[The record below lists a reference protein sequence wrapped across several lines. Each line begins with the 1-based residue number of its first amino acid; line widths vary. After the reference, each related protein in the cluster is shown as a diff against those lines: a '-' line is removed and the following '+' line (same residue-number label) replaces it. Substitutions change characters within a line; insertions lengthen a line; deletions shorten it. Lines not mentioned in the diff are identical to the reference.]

1 MAHLIKVKIIEA
13 GSLPTTSL
21 NALSGKPA
29 ASKLSA
35 GKPVSV
41 KPAASKLSAV
51 KPAAVKPVSGKL
63 SLNLF
68 GELEIPVLA
77 QHTLAQNIYLSGKI
91 TPLPL
96 CSGMG
101 RCGLCRV
108 RFLSTPPEAIF
119 QEQEILGAELL
130 GLGWRLACKHTA
142 KAGMLLELP
151 EFVEPVNEKI
161 EENFHSGEFAQAA
174 DFSKTVLAVDLGTT
188 TLHWQAFGCIS
199 GEKWIKLQHGREL
212 NPQMGAGSEVMSRLF
227 EASLPGGSAR
237 LASLAQNALRQII
250 FTLPRQPEEL
260 CVAANTA
267 MTCLMLGLDATSL
280 AKAPYSLPVC
290 GNQTYNLSDLP
301 PIYIPPLLSPFIG
314 GDISAGICAILH
326 GQGDDGANA
335 PQFPFLMADLGTNGE
350 FVLAKSST
358 EFYAASIPMGPA
370 LEGIGLSC
378 GGMAGIEGGKSSKQV
393 ATAFR
398 LAPKGITSSN
408 ISLQTAKNI
417 SGTGYF
423 SLLHLLLKNGILNQ
437 DGSFIFYENP
447 EKQTMLIQML
457 SRQIKQVGN
466 RVYFEISEQLKLTS
480 QDVEELLKIKAAFSL
495 VFKVLL
501 EAAGLSSFDLKTVY
515 LAGSLGLHSSP
526 LDLEGL
532 GFLPSGMHK
541 RVKAAGNL
549 SLCGAGLL
557 LQNKKARQAALN
569 WTLHTKVLSLLDNS
583 NFMEQ
588 YLEEMIFNW

>member
-1 MAHLIKVKIIEA
+1 MAHLIKVKIVEA
-13 GSLPTTSL
+13 GSLPTASL
-21 NALSGKPA
+21 KGLPANLASGN
-29 ASKLSA
+29 L
-35 GKPVSV
+35 VSGNLV
-41 KPAASKLSAV
+41 SG
-51 KPAAVKPVSGKL
+51 KPVSGKPISGKPISGKL
-63 SLNLF
+63 SSNLF
-68 GELEIPVLA
+68 DELEIPVLP

-91 TPLPL
+91 TALPL

-108 RFLSTPPEAIF
+108 RFLSTPPEALF
-119 QEQEILGAELL
+119 QEQQILGAELL

-142 KAGMLLELP
+142 KAGMLVELP
-151 EFVEPVNEKI
+151 EFVEPVGEKLK
-161 EENFHSGEFAQAA
+161 ENLQTSDFTQAA
-174 DFSKTVLAVDLGTT
+174 EFSKLVLAVDLGTT
-188 TLHWQAFGCIS
+188 TLHWQAFGCVS
-199 GEKWIKLQHGREL
+199 GKKWIKLQHGREL
-212 NPQMGAGSEVMSRLF
+212 NPQMGAGSEVVSRLF

-237 LASLAQNALRQII
+237 LANLAQTALHQII
-250 FTLPRQPEEL
+250 FTLPCQPEEI

-267 MTCLMLGLDATSL
+267 MTCLMLGLDTTSL
-280 AKAPYSLPVC
+280 AKSPYSLPVC
-290 GNQTYNLSDLP
+290 GNETYSLPELP

-326 GQGDDGANA
+326 GQDDYGANA

-350 FVLAKSST
+350 FVLAKNST

-398 LAPKGITSSN
+398 LAPTGITSSN
-408 ISLQTAKNI
+408 IPLQTARNI

-437 DGSFIFYENP
+437 EGSFTFSENP
-447 EKQTMLIQML
+447 EKQTKLIQML
-457 SRQIKQVGN
+457 NKQIKQVDN

-501 EAAGLSSFDLKTVY
+501 EAAGLSSFDLNTVY

-549 SLCGAGLL
+549 SLCGANLL
-557 LQNKKARQAALN
+557 LQNKKVRQTALN
-569 WTLHTKVLSLLDNS
+569 WTLHTKVLSLVNDPK
-583 NFMEQ
+583 FMKQ
-588 YLEEMIFNW
+588 YLEEMTFNW